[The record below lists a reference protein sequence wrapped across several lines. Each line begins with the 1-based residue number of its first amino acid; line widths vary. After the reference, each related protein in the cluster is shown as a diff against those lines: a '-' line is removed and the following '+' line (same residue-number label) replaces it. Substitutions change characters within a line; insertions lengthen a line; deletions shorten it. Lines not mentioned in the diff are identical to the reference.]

1 LTPFLKINKKEI
13 SEIKILD
20 TLTPLSKEDIKHSFY
35 KIRKLFL
42 HNNLQIKIYLP
53 LTKKKIKPI
62 LSIPLTSHNLNKII
76 HKFKTPISFRM
87 KKKKITKIKI
97 KTKTKIQFLQ
107 KKCNIIINLIL
118 SKIKKY

>member
-62 LSIPLTSHNLNKII
+62 LYIPQTSHNLNKII
-76 HKFKTPISFRM
+76 RKFKTPISFRM

-107 KKCNIIINLIL
+107 KKCNIIIILIL
-118 SKIKKY
+118 IKIKK